1 MASCKNDFL
10 CTLPSGNKS
19 GCSQSLSFVEVS
31 WLFWWRL
38 WWEILS
44 RNKPIQCKRRV
55 PSTLVSQLFLTLRVC
70 GRNPIVWPFKCK
82 IMPFLALFFFWAWFY
97 MSFRNFVRFLMG
109 KGPKGITNLE
119 MQIVNFHSRNYIFI
133 SLLASS
139 PFMASEASHGRTREQ
154 EGWRKGE
161 FSIISHKL
169 SFLLRSDEA
178 KY

>member
-1 MASCKNDFL
+1 
-10 CTLPSGNKS
+10 
-19 GCSQSLSFVEVS
+19 
-31 WLFWWRL
+31 
-38 WWEILS
+38 
-44 RNKPIQCKRRV
+44 
-55 PSTLVSQLFLTLRVC
+55 
-70 GRNPIVWPFKCK
+70 
-82 IMPFLALFFFWAWFY
+82 

-119 MQIVNFHSRNYIFI
+119 MQIVNFYSRNYIFI

-139 PFMASEASHGRTREQ
+139 PFMVSEASHGRTREQ